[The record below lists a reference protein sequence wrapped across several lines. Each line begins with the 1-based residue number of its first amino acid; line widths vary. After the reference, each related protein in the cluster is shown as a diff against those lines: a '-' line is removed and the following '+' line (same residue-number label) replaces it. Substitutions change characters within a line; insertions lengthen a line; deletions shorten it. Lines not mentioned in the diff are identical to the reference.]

1 MSDQEIIE
9 KLQVLLR
16 SILGS
21 DDIVLTTKTKFQ
33 DLGISSFGM
42 VQLVCAIEDEFDI
55 EIPNTVIKSINSVP
69 SAVKFL
75 KKQLK
80 AKI

>member
-1 MSDQEIIE
+1 MTDQEIID
-9 KLQVLLR
+9 KLQALLR
-16 SILGS
+16 NTLEC
-21 DDIVLTTKTKFQ
+21 DDILLTEKIKFQ

-55 EIPNTVIKSINSVP
+55 EIPNTVIKSINSMP

-80 AKI
+80 RKI

>member
-16 SILGS
+16 SVLGS

>member
-9 KLQVLLR
+9 KIQVLLR
-16 SILGS
+16 SVLGS

>member
-1 MSDQEIIE
+1 MNDQEIIV
-9 KLQVLLR
+9 KLQDLVR
-16 SILGS
+16 NTLGC

-42 VQLVCAIEDEFDI
+42 VQLVCEIEDEFDV
-55 EIPNTVIKSINSVP
+55 EIPNSTIKSINSVP
-69 SAVKFL
+69 AAVKFL

-80 AKI
+80 AKS